1 MMHKQLVLS
10 LPLSLAVMACQTK
23 ATEAPTVAAAHQAA
37 PASRPDSQPSS
48 RPKETSA
55 EDQRQANWAE
65 GPVHRGGPFTL
76 ESETQLANVL
86 QRPDE
91 FAGKTV
97 RLSGQVTRA
106 CSKKGCWMELREDP
120 EQAGVRITFQDYG
133 FFVPLDSAGASAVVE
148 GTVKVETLSAD
159 HVAHLKGEGAQIV
172 SDEKG
177 EAKEIGLVATAVR
190 LEKKPSPSPAAQ

>member
-1 MMHKQLVLS
+1 MNKLARSS
-10 LPLSLAVMACQTK
+10 LTLLALTLGCQTK
-23 ATEAPTVAAAHQAA
+23 ATEAPAVAAAQPAA
-37 PASRPDSQPSS
+37 PASRPGSQPSS

-65 GPVHRGGPFTL
+65 GPVLRGGSFTL
-76 ESETQLANVL
+76 ESETSLATVL
-86 QRPDE
+86 AKPDE

-97 RLSGQVTRA
+97 KLSGQVTRA
-106 CSKKGCWMELREDP
+106 CSKKGCWMELREKP

-148 GTVKVETLSAD
+148 GTVKVEALSAD

-177 EAKEIGLVATAVR
+177 EAKEVGLVATAVR
-190 LEKKPSPSPAAQ
+190 LEKKPEAAAQ